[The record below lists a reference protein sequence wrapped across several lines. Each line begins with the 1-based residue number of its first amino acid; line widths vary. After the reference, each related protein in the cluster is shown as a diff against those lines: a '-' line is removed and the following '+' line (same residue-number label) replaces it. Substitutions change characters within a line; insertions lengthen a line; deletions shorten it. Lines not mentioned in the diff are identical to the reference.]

1 MEMHVLLLITWA
13 ACTNRKLLLT
23 LYILCNAVAIIAIT
37 IIISV
42 VSVAAGVGRPLSY
55 NNKELLASSSSSI
68 PSKVH
73 PFAVFLWKVLCSKMN
88 SAELYLFNDQ
98 SKYPLVSLF
107 SPLSSSTP
115 YSTQNWI
122 CSTQWQ
128 WATAP

>member
-23 LYILCNAVAIIAIT
+23 LYILCNAVSIIAIT

-55 NNKELLASSSSSI
+55 TNKLLASSSSSN
-68 PSKVH
+68 PSIVR

-88 SAELYLFNDQ
+88 STKELYLFNDQ

-107 SPLSSSTP
+107 LRFPHPPPT
-115 YSTQNWI
+115 
-122 CSTQWQ
+122 
-128 WATAP
+128 